1 MDGEWKE
8 RILDMGVKKYVLLLM
23 CVMMSIFGGCLQK
36 TESEMP
42 QVTGQFSFAVLQVGK
57 ADAIVLKTQNHSV
70 VIDCGE
76 KADGEKVAEYLAD
89 NGISAVDYLF
99 VTHFDKDHV
108 GGFPKVAE
116 QTELRNIVV
125 PNYEG
130 TNKEYEKYK
139 KTAEERNLN
148 VTVLREGM
156 SFVLDDVLFEVSA
169 AKQAAYKEA
178 DNDFSIV
185 ISVTHGENTFLF
197 AGDAEE
203 ERLQEV
209 MEDCTHPY
217 DFLKVPHHG
226 KYNKTTEAFLAKIKP
241 TYAVICDS
249 DKNPADEE
257 TVSALEKNGSAVY
270 HTSGGTVSVFSDGRE
285 IRITQ

>member
-1 MDGEWKE
+1 M
-8 RILDMGVKKYVLLLM
+8 VAKKYVLMLI
-23 CVMMSIFGGCLQK
+23 CVAMIVFAGCNQK
-36 TESEMP
+36 TEEVLP

-76 KADGEKVAEYLAD
+76 KGDGGKVAEYLAD
-89 NGISAVDYLF
+89 NGIFAVDYLF

-108 GGFPKVAE
+108 GGFPKIAK
-116 QTELRNIVV
+116 QTELRNVVV

-139 KTAEERNLN
+139 ETAAERNLC
-148 VTVLREGM
+148 VTVLEENM

-169 AKQAAYKEA
+169 AKQAAYRES

-197 AGDAEE
+197 AGDAEA
-203 ERLQEV
+203 ERLREV
-209 MEDCTHPY
+209 MADCTHTY

-226 KYNKTTEAFLAKIKP
+226 KYNETTEAFLEKIKP
-241 TYAVICDS
+241 SYAVICDS
-249 DKNPADEE
+249 DKNPADEK
-257 TVSALEKNGSAVY
+257 TVSLLSGMGSAVY
-270 HTSGGTVSVFSDGRE
+270 HTRNGTVSVFSDGKK
-285 IRITQ
+285 IRMTQ